1 MSRALLA
8 ILLAASPAAAAPNV
22 VFVCSDDE
30 RADTIAALGNRHIQ
44 TPALDRMA
52 RDGFALPSTTVLGGR
67 VVLRLCTIN
76 PRTTEE
82 DIERT
87 IERMAEVE

>member
-1 MSRALLA
+1 
-8 ILLAASPAAAAPNV
+8 
-22 VFVCSDDE
+22 
-30 RADTIAALGNRHIQ
+30 
-44 TPALDRMA
+44 MA

-76 PRTTEE
+76 PRTTDE

-87 IERMAEVE
+87 LDRMAEVE